1 MSLPSPIGLL
11 AELTHRCPLGC
22 PYCSNPIEL
31 VRSSG
36 ELDTK
41 TWGRVM
47 QEAADLGIMHLHLSG
62 GEPLIRNDLAEIVN
76 AANVAGLYT
85 NLITSAIGLTPQRLT
100 ELKSVGLDHVQISI
114 QGVEPLRADT
124 VAHFKGALKTKRD
137 AAKHVVDEG
146 LALTIN
152 AVIHRDNIRDLQ
164 QIITLA
170 RDWGAGRLE
179 VAHVQYHGWALA
191 NRASLMPSREEFE
204 VAARIVEDARA
215 KLAGDLVIDHV
226 IPDYYGERPKACMG
240 GWGRQV
246 IVITPDGRALPCHA
260 AASLPGMTFAN
271 VKDKSLNEIWESDP
285 AFQKFRGTEWMPKPC
300 KGCER
305 AEVDWGGCRCQ
316 AFALAG
322 DAATT
327 DPVCALSPNHAKVA
341 AAIAKEAATEKAAYR
356 FRRIGG

>member
-1 MSLPSPIGLL
+1 L
-11 AELTHRCPLGC
+11 
-22 PYCSNPIEL
+22 EL

-41 TWGRVM
+41 TWARVM

-62 GEPLIRNDLAEIVN
+62 GEPLTRNDLAEIVN
-76 AANVAGLYT
+76 AANLAGLYT
-85 NLITSAIGLTPQRLT
+85 NLITSGVGLTPQRLT

-114 QGVEPLRADT
+114 QGVDSAKADA
-124 VAHFKGALKTKRD
+124 VAHFKGALKTKRE
-137 AAKHVVDEG
+137 AARHIVDEG

-152 AVIHRDNIRDLQ
+152 AVIHRDNIRDLP
-164 QIITLA
+164 QIIALA

-179 VAHVQYHGWALA
+179 VAHVQYHGWALV

-215 KLAGDLVIDHV
+215 KLSGDLVIDHV

-260 AASLPGMTFAN
+260 AASLPGMAFAN
-271 VKDKSLNEIWESDP
+271 VKDKSLNEIWQSDP

-300 KGCER
+300 QGCER
-305 AEVDWGGCRCQ
+305 AEIDWGGCRCQ

-322 DAATT
+322 DAAAT
-327 DPVCALSPNHAKVA
+327 DPVCALSPKHAAVA
-341 AAIAKEAATEKAAYR
+341 AAIAQDAAAPKAPFR